1 MMMMVVKMVWV
12 DASHPL
18 LHRIKPKELD
28 FSKSFEISATVH
40 SRKSVEKYL
49 NTC

>member
-28 FSKSFEISATVH
+28 NSTLVNHLRYQQLFT
-40 SRKSVEKYL
+40 L
-49 NTC
+49 GNQ